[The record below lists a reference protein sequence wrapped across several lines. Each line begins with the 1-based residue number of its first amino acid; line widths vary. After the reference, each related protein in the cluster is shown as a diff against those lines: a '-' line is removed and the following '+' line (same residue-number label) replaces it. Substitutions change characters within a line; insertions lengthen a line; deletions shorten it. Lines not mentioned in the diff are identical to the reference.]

1 VRIFPAIALAMAVVL
16 AAMPADA
23 IQRGKALPAISLY
36 GAPKYGPDFTHFDY
50 VNPDAPKGG
59 TFVRQNEAFLTFDTF
74 NPFTLKG
81 AAALELGLMHDTLMA
96 GSLDEPSSLYALV
109 AKTVEVAPDNS
120 WVQFAINPAARFSDG
135 SAITAADVVFSFN
148 ILVTKGSPQYRIQ
161 YADVAKAEVVAP
173 DIARFTFKT
182 TKNRELPILLGTLPV
197 LSEKYWKGRD
207 FAATT
212 LEIPVTSGA
221 YTIASFDVGRYITY
235 KRLPHYWAKD
245 LPVMRGQD
253 NFDHVRI
260 EYFRDD
266 TVAFEGFKTNAYDF
280 RRVFS
285 AGQWVRRYDF
295 PAVLDGRVKKLEVTS
310 IQPQDATGIVLNLR
324 RPMFQD
330 RRVREALN
338 WAFDYES
345 LNKNLFFGL
354 YTRLRSYWQGSPLE
368 AKGLPSP
375 AELKLLEPFRDR
387 LPPEVFTQEYTQ
399 PVTAGRGDNRD
410 NLLKARAL
418 LRDAGWTV
426 RNGRLVD
433 AKGNPFVFEITL
445 VQEGLDRVVMPWVQ
459 ALKRLGITATI
470 RLVDTS
476 QYANRVNA
484 YDFDA
489 IYIGINNSLS
499 PGNEQ
504 WDSWGA
510 DAADRPG
517 ASNYSGVK
525 DPVVD
530 ALIRHIIEA
539 ETYDDVTA
547 ATHALDRVLTWNYYR
562 LLTYSSPVDRYAYW
576 HKLRM
581 PAVMPSMGLGR
592 MGSAAIALWWEDPAF
607 AAAET
612 DTVDGSKVPQGPSK
626 AGAWVWVIALAGI
639 GFGVWRLRRGLR
651 R

>member
-1 VRIFPAIALAMAVVL
+1 MSSAARLALAVVL
-16 AAMPADA
+16 MASPASAMVRGRPVTA
-23 IQRGKALPAISLY
+23 IAMY
-36 GAPKYGPDFTHFDY
+36 GEPKYGPDFAHFDY

-81 AAALELGLMHDTLMA
+81 AAALELGLMHDSLMV
-96 GSLDEPSSLYALV
+96 GSLDEPESSYGLIAE
-109 AKTVEVAPDNS
+109 TIEVAPDNS
-120 WVQFAINPAARFSDG
+120 WVQFALRPQARFSDG

-148 ILVTKGSPQYRIQ
+148 ILVTKGAPQYRIQ
-161 YADVAKAEVVAP
+161 FADVAKAEAITPHLV
-173 DIARFTFKT
+173 RFTFKT
-182 TKNRELPILLGTLPV
+182 TTNRELPILLGGLPV
-197 LSEKYWKGRD
+197 LSEAYWKDRD

-212 LEIPVTSGA
+212 LQVPVTSGI
-221 YTIASFDVGRYITY
+221 YTIETFDVGRYVTY
-235 KRLPHYWAKD
+235 RRQDNYWAKD
-245 LPVMRGQD
+245 LPVVRGQY
-253 NFDHVRI
+253 NFDRVRV

-266 TVAFEGFKTNAYDF
+266 TVAFEAFKTNVYDF

-285 AGQWVRRYDF
+285 AGQWARRYDF
-295 PAVLDGRVKKLEVTS
+295 PAVRDGQVKRLEVSS
-310 IQPQDATGIVLNLR
+310 ILPQDATGVVLNMR
-324 RPMFQD
+324 RPLFQD

-338 WAFDYES
+338 DAFDYES
-345 LNKNLFFGL
+345 LNKNLFYGL

-387 LPPEVFTQEYTQ
+387 LPPELFTQEYTQ
-399 PVTAGRGDNRD
+399 PTTEGEGNNRD
-410 NLLKARAL
+410 NLLKARGL

-426 RNGRLVD
+426 RDGRLVD
-433 AKGNPFVFEITL
+433 DKGNPFTFEITI
-445 VQEGLDRVVMPWVQ
+445 VQDGLDRVLMPWVHG
-459 ALKRLGITATI
+459 LKRLGITATI

-504 WDSWGA
+504 VYNWGSES
-510 DAADRPG
+510 ADRPG

-530 ALIRHIIEA
+530 ALIRRLIEA
-539 ETYDDVTA
+539 TAYDDVTTA
-547 ATHALDRVLTWNYYR
+547 AHALDRVLTWNHYG
-562 LLTYSSPVDRYAYW
+562 LLTYSSPVERYAYW
-576 HKLRM
+576 RKLQMPGVM
-581 PAVMPSMGLGR
+581 PALGLGT
-592 MGSAAIALWWEDPAF
+592 MGDAAIALWWMDPA
-607 AAAET
+607 AVDSGLET
-612 DTVDGSKVPQGPSK
+612 SGNVKMPHGPSK
-626 AGAWVWVIALAGI
+626 AGALAWVFAFLAIGVGI
-639 GFGVWRLRRGLR
+639 WRLRRSTR